1 VQAGQWIRVTLMAS
15 ETIKL
20 FLAGDVM
27 TGRGVDQILPSP
39 GSPKLREGYVRDA
52 RDYVLLAE
60 AATGP
65 IPRPVDHDWPWG
77 DALKIIGE
85 AAPDARVINLET
97 SITSDGDFAPAKG
110 IHYRMH
116 PGNIPCLTIAGVDVC
131 VLANNHVLDF
141 GVAGLKDTLGAL
153 HAIGIRTAG
162 AGHDDGEA
170 WRPAV
175 LHPDHGRIFIWSAGL
190 KSSGISPANA
200 AGHHR
205 PGLAL
210 LPDLSEDSAGLII
223 EVVHAAKRDGDLAVA
238 SLHWG
243 SNWGYTVPGGQIQ
256 FAHWLIDGGIDVV
269 HGHSSHHPR
278 PIEVYRG
285 RPILYGCGD
294 LINDYEGISGYEQ
307 FRDDLR
313 LLYFVT
319 IQAGTGELRELRLVP
334 VRSRRMRLERA
345 TGEDA
350 TWLHRVLSDA
360 SSSFGTTIAAASDG
374 TMTVVTP
381 RA

>member
-1 VQAGQWIRVTLMAS
+1 MAS

-39 GSPKLREGYVRDA
+39 GSPKLREGYVRNA
-52 RDYVLLAE
+52 RDYVALAE
-60 AATGP
+60 AANGP
-65 IPRPVDHDWPWG
+65 IPQPVEPGWPWG
-77 DALKIIGE
+77 DALKIIGA
-85 AAPDARVINLET
+85 AAPDLRVINLET
-97 SITSDGDFAPAKG
+97 SITNDGDFARGKG

-116 PGNIPCLTIAGVDVC
+116 PQNIACLTIAGIDVC

-141 GVAGLKDTLGAL
+141 GVAGLTDTVDVL
-153 HAIGIRTAG
+153 HRIGIRTAG
-162 AGHDDGEA
+162 AGRDAAEA
-170 WRPAV
+170 WNPAV
-175 LHPDHGRIFIWSAGL
+175 LSTGHGRVLVWSAGL
-190 KSSGISPANA
+190 ESSGISPAGA
-200 AGHHR
+200 AGNHR
-205 PGLAL
+205 PGVAFLT
-210 LPDLSEDSAGLII
+210 DLSEDSAALII
-223 EVVHAAKRDGDLAVA
+223 ERVHTAKRDCDLAVA

-243 SNWGYTVPGGQIQ
+243 SNWGYRVPRGQIE
-256 FAHWLIDGGIDVV
+256 FAHWLIDGGVDIV

-319 IQAGTGELRELRLVP
+319 MDTASQELRELRLVP

-345 TGEDA
+345 TVDEA
-350 TWLHRVLSDA
+350 SWLHRVLGDA
-360 SSSFGTTIAAASDG
+360 SSSFGTTIGMASDG
-374 TMTVVTP
+374 TMTVVAP
-381 RA
+381 

>member
-1 VQAGQWIRVTLMAS
+1 MAS
-15 ETIKL
+15 ETTKL

-52 RDYVLLAE
+52 RDYVALAE
-60 AATGP
+60 AANGP
-65 IPRPVDHDWPWG
+65 IPRPVAHGWPWG

-85 AAPDARVINLET
+85 AAPDVRVINLET
-97 SITSDGDFAPAKG
+97 SITNDGDFAPGKG
-110 IHYRMH
+110 IHYRMR
-116 PGNIPCLTIAGVDVC
+116 PDNIACLTIAGIDVC

-141 GVAGLKDTLGAL
+141 GVAGLADTVDAL
-153 HAIGIRTAG
+153 HGVGIRAAG
-162 AGHDDGEA
+162 AGRDAEEV
-170 WRPAV
+170 WNPAV
-175 LHPDHGRIFIWSAGL
+175 LSTGHGRVLVWSAGL
-190 KSSGISPANA
+190 ESSGISPANA
-200 AGHHR
+200 AGNNR
-205 PGLAL
+205 PGVAL
-210 LPDLSEDSAGLII
+210 LPDLSADSAALII
-223 EVVHAAKRDGDLAVA
+223 ERVHAVRRESDLAVA

-243 SNWGYTVPGGQIQ
+243 SNWGYNVPRGQVQ
-256 FAHWLIDGGIDVV
+256 LAHWLIDGGIDIV

-285 RPILYGCGD
+285 RPVLYGCGD

-319 IQAGTGELRELRLVP
+319 MDSASQELRELRLVP

-345 TGEDA
+345 TSDDA
-350 TWLHRVLSDA
+350 AWLHRVLRDA

-374 TMTVVTP
+374 TMTVVAP
-381 RA
+381 

>member
-1 VQAGQWIRVTLMAS
+1 VQAGNWIRVTLMAS

-27 TGRGVDQILPSP
+27 AGRGVDQILPSP

-52 RDYVLLAE
+52 RDYVALAE
-60 AATGP
+60 AANGP
-65 IPRPVDHDWPWG
+65 IPRPVEPDWPWG

-97 SITSDGDFAPAKG
+97 SITNDGNFAPGKG

-116 PGNIPCLTIAGVDVC
+116 PDNINCLTIAGIDIC

-141 GVAGLKDTLGAL
+141 GVAGLTDTVDTLHEA
-153 HAIGIRTAG
+153 GIRTAG
-162 AGHDDGEA
+162 AGYNAEQA

-175 LHPDHGRIFIWSAGL
+175 LSTGHGRVLVWSAGL
-190 KSSGISPANA
+190 ESSGISPANT
-200 AGHHR
+200 AGNNR
-205 PGLAL
+205 PGVAL
-210 LPDLSEDSAGLII
+210 LPDLSKESAALII
-223 EVVHAAKRDGDLAVA
+223 DRVHAARREGDLAVA

-243 SNWGYTVPGGQIQ
+243 SNWGYTVPHGQIQ
-256 FAHWLIDGGIDVV
+256 FAHWLIDGGVDIV

-278 PIEVYRG
+278 PIEVYRD

-319 IQAGTGELRELRLVP
+319 MDTRTRELRELRLVP
-334 VRSRRMRLERA
+334 MRSRRMRLERA
-345 TGEDA
+345 IRDDA
-350 TWLHRVLSDA
+350 AWLHRVLGDA
-360 SSSFGTTIAAASDG
+360 SSSFGTTIYMASNG
-374 TMTVVTP
+374 TMT
-381 RA
+381 AM